1 MFFGLVKYV
10 LDGKKYLP
18 ESSLYPTD
26 PLSQKDQQTLIKR
39 LLITLVMV
47 ILVVIGL
54 VFTHQ
59 FNVDMIVNIFTVIA
73 VIIPIYYF
81 FKILSSQ
88 KITATERSRVF
99 AYIPLFIAGVLFW
112 SIEEQ
117 GSVVLALFA
126 DDQTRLYFNVFGN
139 QIHFPSSFFQS
150 INPLFIMIYVPIFAW
165 LWGKMGKKQPSS
177 SKKFA
182 YGLFAAGLSFLWMML
197 PGMLFGTDVKVS
209 PFWLIMSWAIVI
221 VGEMLISP
229 IGLSVTTKLAPKS
242 FQAQMMSIWFLSNAA
257 AQAINAQIVKFYTSE
272 TEVAYYGIVGGIT
285 IVFSII
291 LFFYVPRIE
300 KLMSGIR

>member
-1 MFFGLVKYV
+1 
-10 LDGKKYLP
+10 
-18 ESSLYPTD
+18 
-26 PLSQKDQQTLIKR
+26 
-39 LLITLVMV
+39 
-47 ILVVIGL
+47 
-54 VFTHQ
+54 
-59 FNVDMIVNIFTVIA
+59 MIVNIFTVIA

-81 FKILSSQ
+81 FKILSSH

-182 YGLFAAGLSFLWMML
+182 YGLLAAGLSFLWMSYQGCSLGQML
-197 PGMLFGTDVKVS
+197 RSV
-209 PFWLIMSWAIVI
+209 
-221 VGEMLISP
+221 
-229 IGLSVTTKLAPKS
+229 LS
-242 FQAQMMSIWFLSNAA
+242 
-257 AQAINAQIVKFYTSE
+257 
-272 TEVAYYGIVGGIT
+272 G
-285 IVFSII
+285 
-291 LFFYVPRIE
+291 
-300 KLMSGIR
+300 

>member
-1 MFFGLVKYV
+1 M
-10 LDGKKYLP
+10 
-18 ESSLYPTD
+18 
-26 PLSQKDQQTLIKR
+26 IKR
-39 LLITLVMV
+39 LLIALVVV

-126 DDQTRLYFNVFGN
+126 DDQTRLYFNVFWESDS
-139 QIHFPSSFFQS
+139 FP
-150 INPLFIMIYVPIFAW
+150 I
-165 LWGKMGKKQPSS
+165 
-177 SKKFA
+177 
-182 YGLFAAGLSFLWMML
+182 
-197 PGMLFGTDVKVS
+197 
-209 PFWLIMSWAIVI
+209 
-221 VGEMLISP
+221 
-229 IGLSVTTKLAPKS
+229 
-242 FQAQMMSIWFLSNAA
+242 
-257 AQAINAQIVKFYTSE
+257 
-272 TEVAYYGIVGGIT
+272 
-285 IVFSII
+285 
-291 LFFYVPRIE
+291 
-300 KLMSGIR
+300 

>member
-1 MFFGLVKYV
+1 M
-10 LDGKKYLP
+10 
-18 ESSLYPTD
+18 
-26 PLSQKDQQTLIKR
+26 IKR
-39 LLITLVMV
+39 LLIALVVV

-150 INPLFIMIYVPIFAW
+150 Y
-165 LWGKMGKKQPSS
+165 
-177 SKKFA
+177 
-182 YGLFAAGLSFLWMML
+182 
-197 PGMLFGTDVKVS
+197 
-209 PFWLIMSWAIVI
+209 
-221 VGEMLISP
+221 
-229 IGLSVTTKLAPKS
+229 
-242 FQAQMMSIWFLSNAA
+242 
-257 AQAINAQIVKFYTSE
+257 
-272 TEVAYYGIVGGIT
+272 
-285 IVFSII
+285 
-291 LFFYVPRIE
+291 
-300 KLMSGIR
+300 